1 MIESQKLSE
10 NAQEVAT
17 LLKQLANKYRLIIL
31 CSLVKQELS
40 VGELNEQIELSQSA
54 LSQHLAKLRENNLVS
69 TRRVSQTIYYRIEN
83 PKLQA
88 LLKVLHDNYCEEA

>member
-88 LLKVLHDNYCEEA
+88 LLKVLHDNYCAEA